1 MAKLVDLTGQKFGK
15 LVVLHRD
22 VCKEKEK
29 NNNTTYWKCK
39 CECGNEISVASGSLK
54 SGNTRSCGCLMT
66 ELKRQRRTDLTNR
79 RFGKLIVLYRTED
92 YIDSYNKH
100 HSKWHCQ
107 CDCGNECDVLEASLK
122 QNLTQSCGCLH
133 KEIVSKM
140 FLKDIRR
147 YDDNGNLI
155 AKLCPT
161 CKEWRDIEQFY
172 KHNYSVDGYSGTC
185 KICCKYRLN
194 ERYGFYKANAQRRN
208 LEFELTLDQFD
219 DITQRPCVY
228 CGNYNG
234 TYKNILFSG
243 IDRIDSNKGYIEE
256 NIVPCCD
263 ICNKMKGVLPTEQW
277 LQHMQLILQHF
288 KEEINE

>member
-172 KHNYSVDGYSGTC
+172 KRKQQKDAQVEWAKQNMDSHLIPQIYIREDQTDRDADIMANINTYVEEMRVKFIDGREP
-185 KICCKYRLN
+185 IENFDKYLEQLKAFGLDESIAFRQEAY
-194 ERYGFYKANAQRRN
+194 ERA
-208 LEFELTLDQFD
+208 
-219 DITQRPCVY
+219 
-228 CGNYNG
+228 
-234 TYKNILFSG
+234 KN
-243 IDRIDSNKGYIEE
+243 R
-256 NIVPCCD
+256 
-263 ICNKMKGVLPTEQW
+263 
-277 LQHMQLILQHF
+277 
-288 KEEINE
+288 